1 MRFLSLVSTILL
13 FCVFVWRF
21 REEKKKKKEKK
32 ETEIEA
38 QMGVAKLFFS
48 LNVYFHIHVSVLRGF
63 SSSLFP

>member
-21 REEKKKKKEKK
+21 REEKKKKKE
-32 ETEIEA
+32 TEIEA
-38 QMGVAKLFFS
+38 PMGVAKLFFS